1 MSYRDPER
9 GYKGISYGAGAMAV
23 AGLFYLL
30 RMTSVTNEMRHEE
43 AKLTTPAAVE
53 DKLLRDN
60 RRGALYTA
68 IQQHYPEDFEA
79 LATQIANYARD
90 GQTPAQLDVAAR
102 AFLAAAQQQHRAEFV
117 QAPHDAL
124 ADYRQAEI
132 AVVGDLRSTDA
143 HLCAEYLNKGGITS
157 DAGSGD
163 LRVALQ
169 QRGWE
174 ADAAGR
180 DTPAG
185 RDLSR
190 PAPATWRRVA
200 DTMVAHGIT
209 QAEVAAYFQPA
220 AGQPLDANRQCA
232 AGLAFLN
239 AVDDLPDREADQ
251 LYGYLVSHS

>member
-9 GYKGISYGAGAMAV
+9 GYKGMSYGAGAMAV
-23 AGLFYLL
+23 AGLFYLM
-30 RMTSVTNEMRHEE
+30 RMTSVTHDMQHAE
-43 AKLTTPAAVE
+43 AKLTTPASVE

-60 RRGALYTA
+60 RRGALYTT
-68 IQQHYPEDFEA
+68 IQQHYPEDFET

-90 GQTPAQLDVAAR
+90 GRAPAQLDTAAS
-102 AFLAAAQQQHRAEFV
+102 AFLAAAQQHHRADFV

-124 ADYRQAEI
+124 AVYRDAEI
-132 AVVGDLRSTDA
+132 AVVGDLRSTDVQ
-143 HLCAEYLNKGGITS
+143 LCSDYLTKGAITS
-157 DAGSGD
+157 DAGSSD
-163 LRVALQ
+163 LRVELQ

-180 DTPAG
+180 DTPVG

-200 DTMVAHGIT
+200 DAMIAHGVT
-209 QAEVAAYFQPA
+209 RAQVEAYFQPA
-220 AGQPLDANRQCA
+220 GARPVDANQQCT

-239 AVDDLPDREADQ
+239 AVNDLPDREADQ